1 MASPGQ
7 GFTAGAFNVFSE
19 LVTTTW
25 RNHDKTV
32 KDNISKH
39 NALYRKLTASGQLRL
54 EDGGLS
60 IVQPLEYASNTTYQR
75 LTIQG
80 APTYL
85 LH

>member
-7 GFTAGAFNVFSE
+7 GYAAGAFNVFSE

-39 NALYRKLTASGQLRL
+39 NALYRKLTDAGQIRL

-60 IVQPLEYASNTTYQR
+60 IVQPLEYASNSTYQR
-75 LTIQG
+75 LTLEG
-80 APTYL
+80 FVT